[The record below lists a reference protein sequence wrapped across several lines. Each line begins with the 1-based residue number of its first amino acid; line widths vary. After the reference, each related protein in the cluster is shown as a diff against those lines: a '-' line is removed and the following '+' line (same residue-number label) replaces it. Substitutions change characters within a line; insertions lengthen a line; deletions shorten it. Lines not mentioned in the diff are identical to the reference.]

1 MVRVGDEAPDF
12 ELPVHVGGTFR
23 LSEHRGRSNVV
34 LYFYPADF
42 TLGCTKEACSFQKQI
57 SSLRQS
63 NAVVVGISP
72 DDLETHRRFAQSFGL
87 EFLLASDP
95 LKKVIRQYGA
105 LWLGGLLVKRITF
118 VIDMSGVVRGMIHH
132 EFQWQRHSEDVRALL
147 QTLS

>member
-12 ELPVHVGGTFR
+12 ELPVHIGGTFR
-23 LSEHRGRSNVV
+23 LSEHRGRSTVV

-42 TLGCTKEACSFQKQI
+42 TLGCTQEACSFQNQFAY
-57 SSLRQS
+57 LQQL
-63 NAVVVGISP
+63 NTVVVGISP
-72 DDLETHRRFAQSFGL
+72 DDLDTHRRFAERHGL

-95 LKKVIRQYGA
+95 RKKVIGQYGA

-118 VIDMSGVVRGMIHH
+118 VIDTSGVVRGMIHH
-132 EFQWQRHSEDVRALL
+132 EFRWKRHSEEVRALL